1 MLNPQTLFIAMLGV
15 TLVNGFVSPIVP
27 LVFVWSPVWLPEFA
41 PHTPIVILYGTS
53 LIVSVST
60 LILSGV
66 PAALFERLTGR
77 RESDMAS
84 MLVWLGTAFLLTLPG
99 LI

>member
-1 MLNPQTLFIAMLGV
+1 MTPHTIFVALLGV
-15 TLVNGFVSPIVP
+15 TLINGFVSPVLP
-27 LVFVWSPVWLPEFA
+27 LVLIMAPVWLPEFA
-41 PHTPIVILYGTS
+41 PHNQISVLYGSS

-66 PAALFERLTGR
+66 PAALFERITGR
-77 RESDMAS
+77 QDTDQTS
-84 MLVWLGTAFLLTLPG
+84 MWIWLGAAVLLTLPG